1 MTNSIEYIFKKFPDE
16 IKRAL
21 FSVPDYVK
29 SSIEEIRIKV
39 NGSMVIYAS
48 EKEYFLSRDNK
59 FTTDRKNSRLI
70 TNKEL
75 QNIFNSVL
83 NYSVYA
89 HEEELSNGYVTIQGG
104 HRVGVCGKVVMDEE
118 KVKTIK
124 DISSLNIRRS
134 REIIG
139 ISEKIIQYI
148 FRDSKSIYN
157 TLIVSPP
164 KCGKTTLLRD
174 IVRNLSD
181 RGFKIGV
188 VDERSEI
195 AGMFGGFPQNNLGLR
210 TDVLDGCPKEKG
222 IIMMIRSMSPDIIA
236 TDEIGK
242 EADVYAVESALTAG
256 INLITT
262 IHGYTFNDLENSNIK
277 KLVKERVFDRI
288 LFMSNIPS
296 VGHIKS
302 IVNSKNEIII
312 KQE

>member
-1 MTNSIEYIFKKFPDE
+1 MNNNIEYVFSRFPEGVKK
-16 IKRAL
+16 AL
-21 FSVPDYVK
+21 FLMPDYVK

-39 NGSMVIYAS
+39 HGPLVIYAS
-48 EKEYFLSRDNK
+48 GKEYILDSENK
-59 FTTDRKNSRLI
+59 FSVDNNNSRLI
-70 TNKEL
+70 SKEEL
-75 QNIFNSVL
+75 MNIFNSVL

-89 HEEELSNGYVTIQGG
+89 YEEELSNGYVTIQGG
-104 HRVGVCGKVVMDEE
+104 HRVGICGKAVLEGG

-124 DISSLNIRRS
+124 NISSLNIRRS

-174 IVRNLSD
+174 VIRNLSEK
-181 RGFKIGV
+181 GFKIGV

-195 AGMFGGFPQNNLGLR
+195 AGMFEGKAQNDLGSR
-210 TDVLDGCPKEKG
+210 TDILDGCPKEKG
-222 IIMMIRSMSPDIIA
+222 IIMMIRSMAPDIIA

-242 EADVYAVESALTAG
+242 EEDVYAVESALNAG

-262 IHGYTFNDLENSNIK
+262 IHGYSYEDLENSNIK
-277 KLVKERVFDRI
+277 KLIRQRI
-288 LFMSNIPS
+288 FKRIIFLSNIPATGS
-296 VGHIKS
+296 VKT
-302 IVNSKNEIII
+302 IVNECNKIII
-312 KQE
+312 

>member
-1 MTNSIEYIFKKFPDE
+1 MRNSIEYIFCKFPE
-16 IKRAL
+16 GIKRAL
-21 FSVPDYVK
+21 FSMPDYVK

-39 NGSMVIYAS
+39 NGPIVIYAS
-48 EKEYFLSRDNK
+48 GKEYFLNSDNIFTISRN
-59 FTTDRKNSRLI
+59 NNRLI
-70 TNKEL
+70 SKEEL
-75 QNIFNSVL
+75 MNIFNSIL

-89 HEEELSNGYVTIQGG
+89 HEEELSNGYITIQGG
-104 HRVGVCGKVVMDEE
+104 HRVGLCGKVVMEE
-118 KVKTIK
+118 GKVKTIK
-124 DISSLNIRRS
+124 NISSLNIRRS

-174 IVRNLSD
+174 LVRNLSE

-195 AGMFGGFPQNNLGLR
+195 AGMFEGIAQNDLGIR
-210 TDVLDGCPKEKG
+210 TDIMDGCPKEKG

-242 EADVYAVESALTAG
+242 EQDVYAVEAALNAG

-262 IHGYTFNDLENSNIK
+262 IHGYSYEDLEKSNIK
-277 KLVKERVFDRI
+277 KLICQGIFNRLVF
-288 LFMSNIPS
+288 LSNIPKTGS
-296 VGHIKS
+296 IKS
-302 IVNSKNEIII
+302 IVNEYNQIII
-312 KQE
+312 